1 MKTFNTALILLLFG
15 CQDKDRTYVSEL
27 LTYSNYD
34 TINVINT
41 QIQDLYK
48 LNFYYPKNKFEITD
62 NFIFNSN
69 YPITGD
75 LFDYV
80 LENNFSEDKNDQ
92 YWNYHKK
99 RSSVY
104 YLGKIKSNT
113 TIKSQIFLLKYN
125 DPDDDFFIDKLILI
139 NSIKSS
145 ILSDIV
151 LSYLFTSEFCM
162 INSTQK
168 NKNIFL
174 VETRPCDR
182 DDFDS
187 LEEKQ
192 TLYATFKINNN
203 GYIEELKK

>member
-15 CQDKDRTYVSEL
+15 CQNKDRTYVSEI

-34 TINVINT
+34 KTSIKNT

-80 LENNFSEDKNDQ
+80 LENNFSEDKNNQ
-92 YWNYHKK
+92 YWNYYKK

-113 TIKSQIFLLKYN
+113 SIKSQIFLLKYN

-162 INSTQK
+162 INSTHK